1 MINILVTG
9 GNGQLASC
17 IKDLENQYDN
27 LNFVY
32 TDYLELDIT
41 DKVKIDAFFN

>member
-17 IKDLENQYDN
+17 IKDIEEKFDD
-27 LNFVY
+27 LNFIY
-32 TDYLELDIT
+32 TGYNDLDICSL
-41 DKVKIDAFFN
+41 